1 MKENSIIN
9 INIIDLIRLLKEDKK
24 KLLVYSIVAG
34 VIGVA
39 ISFATPHTYKST
51 VMLAPEESGAGFSG
65 SLSSIASL
73 VGMNMKIGQT
83 GDALYPEIYPDLV
96 SSSDFIIGLFP
107 IQVITKKGDL
117 KCTYYDYLANHQK
130 LGITDYPKA
139 GIAMLIEKF
148 KEPELDK
155 KLDGKSEGPIMLSRK
170 QKDIADAIN
179 SNISCDVDKKTN
191 VITIEVTDQDPL
203 IAATMADSVKQHLQ
217 VAITEYKTKKA
228 KIDVA
233 YMEKLF
239 AEAKQDYDKAR
250 KAYAA
255 FVDANVDIELQY
267 YKSKEEDLENE
278 LQLKYNIYQQV
289 FEQLQLSRAKVQERT
304 PAFTVMQSATVP
316 VKHSDR
322 PKVIILAIWMILGF
336 IMRSGMLLWKNK
348 AKFLNLPTQ

>member
-1 MKENSIIN
+1 MNGNKIFN
-9 INIIDLIRLLKEDKK
+9 INILDLIKLLKEDKK
-24 KLLVYSIVAG
+24 KLLFYSIIAG

-39 ISFATPHTYKST
+39 ISFATPHKYEST

-65 SLSSIASL
+65 SISSIASL

-107 IQVITKKGDL
+107 IQINTKNGDI
-117 KCTYYDYLANHQK
+117 KCTYYDYLNVHQK

-139 GIAMLIEKF
+139 GIAILLEKF
-148 KEPELDK
+148 KEPEPDK
-155 KLDGKSEGPIMLSRK
+155 KLDGKREGPIMLSRK

-179 SNISCDVDKKTN
+179 GNISCNVDKKTN
-191 VITIEVTDQDPL
+191 VITITVTDQDPL
-203 IAATMADSVKQHLQ
+203 VAATMADSVKQHLQ

-322 PKVIILAIWMILGF
+322 PKITTLAIWLILGF
-336 IMRSGMLLWKNK
+336 ILRCGILLWKNK
-348 AKFLNLPTQ
+348 AKFLNLPNA

>member
-1 MKENSIIN
+1 MKENKIVN
-9 INIIDLIRLLKEDKK
+9 INIINLIRLLKKDTK
-24 KLLVYSIVAG
+24 KLLIYSIVAG

-39 ISFATPHTYKST
+39 ISFATPHKYKSI

-65 SLSSIASL
+65 SISSLAAM
-73 VGMNMKIGQT
+73 VGMNMKLGQT

-96 SSSDFIIGLFP
+96 SSTDFIINLFP
-107 IQVITKKGDL
+107 VQVTTKKGDV
-117 KCTYYDYLANHQK
+117 KCDYYTYLTKHQK
-130 LGITDYPKA
+130 IALLDYPKT
-139 GIAMLIEKF
+139 GIAILVDKLRE
-148 KEPELDK
+148 KEPNK
-155 KLDGKSEGPIMLSRK
+155 KLDGKQEGPIALSK
-170 QKDIADAIN
+170 EQDEVAKNIQ
-179 SNISCDVDKKTN
+179 SNVKCAVDKKTN

-203 IAATMADSVKQHLQ
+203 VAATMADTVKQHLQ
-217 VAITEYKTKKA
+217 KAITEYRTKKA
-228 KIDVA
+228 KIDLE

-289 FEQLQLSRAKVQERT
+289 FEQLQLSKAKVQERT
-304 PAFTVMQSATVP
+304 PAFTVMQSAAVP

-322 PKVIILAIWMILGF
+322 PKVVTLAIWLILGF
-336 IMRSGMLLWKNK
+336 ILRCGILLWKNK
-348 AKFLNLPTQ
+348 AKFLNLPNA